1 MTKNGKALTAVG
13 IKPICP
19 FQQVFQSTYLFG
31 AFSPITGDSFMLE
44 MPSCNGDNF
53 QLFLDEF
60 SKENPDEFKIIVLE
74 NGAFHKVKSLQ
85 IPNNIA
91 LIFLPP
97 YSPELNPAVKMW
109 ASFKRT
115 FTNRLFKSLD
125 ELSQFIAD
133 VSKNATKS
141 NVMSVCAYYYIFDF
155 F

>member
-60 SKENPDEFKIIVLE
+60 SKENPDEFKIIVLD
-74 NGAFHKVKSLQ
+74 NGDFHKAKSLQ
-85 IPNNIA
+85 IPNNNNLKYKNSLFVYPHPSPIQTS
-91 LIFLPP
+91 LPTGRG
-97 YSPELNPAVKMW
+97 EVVKIG
-109 ASFKRT
+109 
-115 FTNRLFKSLD
+115 LFYKS
-125 ELSQFIAD
+125 
-133 VSKNATKS
+133 KW
-141 NVMSVCAYYYIFDF
+141 Y
-155 F
+155 

>member
-60 SKENPDEFKIIVLE
+60 SKENPDEFKIIVLDK
-74 NGAFHKVKSLQ
+74 GAFHKAKSLQ
-85 IPNNIA
+85 IPHNIA

-97 YSPELNPAVKMW
+97 YSPELNPAEKMW
-109 ASFKRT
+109 SSFKKNIHQQT
-115 FTNRLFKSLD
+115 F
-125 ELSQFIAD
+125 
-133 VSKNATKS
+133 
-141 NVMSVCAYYYIFDF
+141 
-155 F
+155 